1 MLLLEEIFKRKKLQH
16 SECFNLRVQ
25 RSLSWFKKSLE
36 LEHDLDLQFI
46 SLWIALNALYVQD
59 MNVAQDTQA
68 LQQLLNSIHQQ
79 DQEDRIDSTLWG
91 KLSPLIARLLDNPY
105 AYQAFWDYKNQ
116 KISQSTWQA
125 DFVQAKQQV
134 QHALQEQVSI
144 AVLTLL
150 FNRLHTLANQL
161 THGGAT
167 YNSSMSRQTMQEACQ
182 ILAAFLSS
190 CLYVLLENAPVL
202 DVGQPFYPII
212 QVC

>member
-1 MLLLEEIFKRKKLQH
+1 MLLLEEIFKSKKLQH

-91 KLSPLIARLLDNPY
+91 KLSPLIARLLDC
-105 AYQAFWDYKNQ
+105 
-116 KISQSTWQA
+116 
-125 DFVQAKQQV
+125 
-134 QHALQEQVSI
+134 SI
-144 AVLTLL
+144 A
-150 FNRLHTLANQL
+150 R
-161 THGGAT
+161 
-167 YNSSMSRQTMQEACQ
+167 
-182 ILAAFLSS
+182 
-190 CLYVLLENAPVL
+190 
-202 DVGQPFYPII
+202 
-212 QVC
+212 